1 MYSNVKRLRELQR
14 HVEYNIEE
22 RGINVDD
29 VAPADTSQLV
39 LKSGALNANGRFRLT
54 ALRSEAGI
62 H

>member
-29 VAPADTSQLV
+29 VAPADTS
-39 LKSGALNANGRFRLT
+39 
-54 ALRSEAGI
+54 
-62 H
+62 